1 MINIEVVI
9 QVKKLRR
16 SMLFMPGN
24 NPGMLQ
30 DAAILGADAI
40 ILDLEDAVSLTEKDS
55 ARILV
60 GNAIQYLDY
69 SQVEVVVRVNPL
81 DTEFGSADVNMIA
94 RVKPDTLLIPKADA
108 EEIKLVDRMLAKIE
122 EEENYPLGSIKLIA
136 LIETAWGLET
146 IYDVIKASRRMTGV
160 LLGGEDL
167 TSDLGIK
174 RTKEGDEIF
183 YARNKVAT
191 VCRALK
197 VDAIDTPFTDTNDYE
212 GLAKDTAKAKSL
224 GLTGKSAINPRQI
237 ETIHAVF
244 APTEEEM
251 THALRVLAAMNE
263 AAKEGKGVFSLDGKM
278 VDAPV
283 INRAR
288 TTVEL
293 GQRLGLI
300 REGED
305 HCKRAK

>member
-1 MINIEVVI
+1 M
-9 QVKKLRR
+9 QKLRR
-16 SMLFMPGN
+16 TMLFMPGN

-60 GNAIQYLDY
+60 RDAIKYIDY

-81 DTEFGSADVNMIA
+81 DTEFGPQDVDVIA
-94 RVKPDTLLIPKADA
+94 RVKPDTLLVPKADV
-108 EEIKLVDRMLAKIE
+108 EEIKLVDIMLAKIE
-122 EEENYPLGSIKLIA
+122 EEEGYLVGSIKIIA
-136 LIETAWGLET
+136 LIETALGLET
-146 IYDVIKASRRMTGV
+146 VYEVIKASQRMVGV

-167 TSDLGIK
+167 TADLGIT
-174 RTKEGDEIF
+174 RTKEGEEIF

-191 VCRALK
+191 VCRALR

-212 GLAKDTAKAKSL
+212 GLTKDTARAKSL

-237 ETIHAVF
+237 EIIHAVF
-244 APTEEEM
+244 APTEVELKQ
-251 THALRVLAAMNE
+251 ALRVLAAMEE
-263 AAKEGKGVFSLDGKM
+263 AEKEGKGVFSLDGKM
-278 VDAPV
+278 IDAPV

-300 REGED
+300 ER
-305 HCKRAK
+305 